1 MRCGFDSLWRAPPV
15 AQDRGGSGG
24 AGDGGPQGRH
34 KVVVFA
40 RSRQGVRSILE
51 GLAADSELQEH
62 FRPLRLVGKGSGG
75 EFMSLREQVGRVGLA
90 RIRAQPPALGRVDS
104 RARRLTPAVRASAR
118 EPHAE
123 IVAGA

>member
-1 MRCGFDSLWRAPPV
+1 M
-15 AQDRGGSGG
+15 
-24 AGDGGPQGRH
+24 
-34 KVVVFA
+34 VVFA